1 MTKASLLLVLAA
13 PVLIT
18 AAAIAQQPAPISA
31 LARMPVKE
39 ITIFKDGHAFLL
51 HEGQMPTDAAG
62 NVIMDYLPAPVL
74 GTFWPYSSNKDLK
87 LIGVTASQRKVLV
100 EETAITLAQL
110 LEANTGVEA
119 IVSEKPL
126 GKDERIYAGTIQGI
140 PTRSPEELAATGLP
154 NMGERLPEKGDV
166 ILLKTAEGIK
176 VVPVENIKDVTF
188 KTPHKARLSSEQ
200 FRNALTLKLD
210 WSGRKPEKTADVGL
224 VYLQKGV
231 RWIPSYKVTIDG
243 AGNAAV
249 KLQATLLN
257 ELTDLNDVS
266 ANLVI
271 GVPTFAFKDST
282 DPIALQKKAA
292 ELSQYF
298 QGDRGQMMSNA
309 IATQT
314 ARMGESR
321 APSTDRPGDLGPNLP
336 ESTTSE
342 DLFVF
347 TVRHIT
353 LKKGERMV
361 MPIAEY
367 TVPYKDV
374 FTMDL
379 PFAPPPEVRSNLN
392 NEQQAEMARL
402 FAEPKVTHKIRL
414 TNKGSYPLT
423 TAPALIVR
431 DNRVLAQGMM
441 TYTSVGAN
449 TDLEITKA
457 VDIQVAKSETE
468 TQRIPNAVRWQGDD
482 YARVDLAGKITL
494 TNYKSQPI
502 ELEITRH
509 VLGNVQTADHAGA
522 IVKINS
528 FEDGRYMAAGNSPS
542 WWGWYSWPSWWHQ
555 LNGVGR
561 ITWKIDLAAGKS
573 VDLVYTWHYFW
584 R

>member
-1 MTKASLLLVLAA
+1 MTKASLLLAFAA
-13 PVLIT
+13 PALIT
-18 AAAIAQQPAPISA
+18 AAAIAQQPAPLSA

-51 HEGQMPTDAAG
+51 HEGEMPTDAAG

-119 IVSEKPL
+119 IISEKPL
-126 GKDERIYAGTIQGI
+126 GKDERSYAGTILGI

-176 VVPVENIKDVTF
+176 VVLVENIKDVTF
-188 KTPHKARLSSEQ
+188 KTPPKSKLSNEQ

-257 ELTDLNDVS
+257 ELTDLDDVS

-314 ARMGESR
+314 ARMGEYR
-321 APSTDRPGDLGPNLP
+321 APSTGATADLGPNLP

-361 MPIAEY
+361 MPLAEY
-367 TVPYKDV
+367 SVPYKDI

-468 TQRIPNAVRWQGDD
+468 TQRTPNAVRWQGDD
-482 YARVDLAGKITL
+482 YGRVDLAGKITL
-494 TNYKSQPI
+494 TNYKTEPI
-502 ELEITRH
+502 KLEITRH
-509 VLGNVQTADHAGA
+509 VLGNVQTADHEGV
-522 IVKINS
+522 IVKINA
-528 FEDGRYMAAGNSPS
+528 FEDGRYMAAGNYPL

-561 ITWKIDLAAGKS
+561 ITWKIDLVAGKS
-573 VDLVYTWHYFW
+573 VDLGYTWHYFW